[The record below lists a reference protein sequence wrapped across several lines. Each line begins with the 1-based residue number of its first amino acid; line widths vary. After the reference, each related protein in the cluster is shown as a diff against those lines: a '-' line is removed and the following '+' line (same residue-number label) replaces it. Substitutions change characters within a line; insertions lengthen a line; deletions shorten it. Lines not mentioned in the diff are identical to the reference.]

1 MFVGATSRFRPRQM
15 SLGRTL
21 PISMQQQAPR
31 DRLLSDE
38 DIELIA
44 HGAETFPGQW
54 YLDHL
59 IDCRRPSKPR
69 VWVRANELADHQ
81 VDAIGFERAMGL
93 VLVTLCRD
101 SEDEREAVPNRVYES
116 LEVALASVREYLS
129 FRVSIDMARR
139 TRVQQSTGRKPR

>member
-1 MFVGATSRFRPRQM
+1 
-15 SLGRTL
+15 
-21 PISMQQQAPR
+21 MQQQAPR
-31 DRLLSDE
+31 DRLLSDD
-38 DIELIA
+38 DIQLIA
-44 HGAETFPGQW
+44 HSAETFPGHW

-81 VDAIGFERAMGL
+81 VDAIGFERAIGL

-101 SEDEREAVPNRVYES
+101 GEDEREAIPNQVYQA
-116 LEVALASVREYLS
+116 LEIALAGIREYLC

-139 TRVQQSTGRKPR
+139 TRVQRSADREPR